1 MQRNLHI
8 SRYNKTRN
16 WAVWANEELLAVT
29 VYRKGAQA
37 VLDYI
42 HNIIITN
49 PTTQHTTMA
58 KTKSVNTAAATTT
71 AADFDPTII
80 KAVNGEGKTIRIKFD
95 PLGVSV
101 CYNLKGKWCAHEI
114 YNQPLPE
121 LIAEGVFTIEDEDS
135 QKTYAKYFNAGK
147 KDKRSKAKKS
157 KAKKQKKNAEPQVQ
171 EQEAA
176 IATIEEAPQMEAAEI
191 NEEVEAALWQEIEE
205 AREAEQLAEVT
216 MEAQDEEAAEGDEE
230 NAEPAAEEPAT
241 NEPESNEPESNEP
254 VTDVEPTAEAPAQE
268 SAAEA
273 AQPEEA
279 PSKLS
284 TYNLKKAG
292 QAPMSLTPGS
302 DDIKLE
308 PGDQLI
314 RIYKRRMIEV
324 EVTENGYKWNG
335 EVYPT
340 LTHISWK
347 AAGYQISGNTF
358 FGLPSK
364 PRNKA

>member
-1 MQRNLHI
+1 MHNKLHI
-8 SRYNKTRN
+8 TRYNKTRN
-16 WAVWANEELLAVT
+16 WAIWANEELLAVT

-42 HNIIITN
+42 HTL
-49 PTTQHTTMA
+49 TQNTINTMS
-58 KTKSVNTAAATTT
+58 KTKTTAAATTT
-71 AADFDPTII
+71 NNNADFDPTII
-80 KAVNGEGKTIRIKFD
+80 KAVNGERKTIRIKFD

-101 CYNLKGKWCAHEI
+101 CHNLKGKWCAHEI

-121 LIAEGVFTIEDEDS
+121 LVAEGVFTIEDEES

-157 KAKKQKKNAEPQVQ
+157 KKQKKNAEPQEQ

-176 IATIEEAPQMEAAEI
+176 IATIEEAQQIEAAEI

-205 AREAEQLAEVT
+205 AREAELL
-216 MEAQDEEAAEGDEE
+216 MEAQDEGA
-230 NAEPAAEEPAT
+230 PAAEEALK
-241 NEPESNEPESNEP
+241 PETSEP

-292 QAPMSLTPGS
+292 QAPVSLSPQS
-302 DDIKLE
+302 KDIKLE

-324 EVTENGYKWNG
+324 EVTENGYRWNG

>member
-1 MQRNLHI
+1 MHNKLHI
-8 SRYNKTRN
+8 TRYNKTRN
-16 WAVWANEELLAVT
+16 WAIWANEELLAVT

-42 HNIIITN
+42 HSL
-49 PTTQHTTMA
+49 TQNTINTMS
-58 KTKSVNTAAATTT
+58 KTMTTAAAT
-71 AADFDPTII
+71 AANNNNADFDPTII

-121 LIAEGVFTIEDEDS
+121 LVAEGVFTIEDEDS

-147 KDKRSKAKKS
+147 KDKRSKAKRS
-157 KAKKQKKNAEPQVQ
+157 KTKKQKKSEAVVDV
-171 EQEAA
+171 EQDEQPS
-176 IATIEEAPQMEAAEI
+176 ATIEETPQIEAAEEAAAAEI

-216 MEAQDEEAAEGDEE
+216 MEAQDEEAAEADEE
-230 NAEPAAEEPAT
+230 SAESAVE
-241 NEPESNEPESNEP
+241 EPESNEP

>member
-1 MQRNLHI
+1 MHNKLHI
-8 SRYNKTRN
+8 TRYNKTRN
-16 WAVWANEELLAVT
+16 WAIWANEELLAVT

-42 HNIIITN
+42 HTL
-49 PTTQHTTMA
+49 TQNTINTMS
-58 KTKSVNTAAATTT
+58 KTKTTAAATTAT
-71 AADFDPTII
+71 TNNADFDPTII

-101 CYNLKGKWCAHEI
+101 CHNLKGKWCAHEI

-121 LIAEGVFTIEDEDS
+121 LVAEGVFTIEDEDS

-157 KAKKQKKNAEPQVQ
+157 KKQKKNAEP
-171 EQEAA
+171 QEAA

-216 MEAQDEEAAEGDEE
+216 MEAQDEEAAEADEE
-230 NAEPAAEEPAT
+230 SVEPAAE
-241 NEPESNEPESNEP
+241 EPESNEP

-273 AQPEEA
+273 VQPEATKPAKHKTCNVILNGAEEA
-279 PSKLS
+279 CAIPEG
-284 TYNLKKAG
+284 YVPAAG
-292 QAPMSLTPGS
+292 DL
-302 DDIKLE
+302 
-308 PGDQLI
+308 LI
-314 RIYKRRMIEV
+314 RNYKGEVV
-324 EVTENGYKWNG
+324 EVFVVAKGQYEWNG

-347 AAGYQISGNTF
+347 VAGYQISGNTF
-358 FGLPSK
+358 FGLPIK
-364 PRNKA
+364 PRKG

>member
-1 MQRNLHI
+1 MHNKLHI
-8 SRYNKTRN
+8 TRYNKTRN
-16 WAVWANEELLAVT
+16 WAIWANEELLAVT

-42 HNIIITN
+42 HTL
-49 PTTQHTTMA
+49 TQNTINTMS
-58 KTKSVNTAAATTT
+58 KTKTTAAATTAT
-71 AADFDPTII
+71 NNADFDPTII

-121 LIAEGVFTIEDEDS
+121 LVAEGVFTIEDKDS

-157 KAKKQKKNAEPQVQ
+157 KKQQKNAEPQEQ

-216 MEAQDEEAAEGDEE
+216 MEAQDEEAAEADEE
-230 NAEPAAEEPAT
+230 SAEPAAE
-241 NEPESNEPESNEP
+241 EPESNEP
-254 VTDVEPTAEAPAQE
+254 VTDEEPTAEAPAQE

-292 QAPMSLTPGS
+292 QAPVSLSPQS
-302 DDIKLE
+302 KDIKLE

-314 RIYKRRMIEV
+314 RIYKGSLIEV
-324 EVTENGYKWNG
+324 EVTENGYRWNG

-347 AAGYQISGNTF
+347 AAGYQIGGNNF

-364 PRNKA
+364 PRNKV

>member
-1 MQRNLHI
+1 MHNKLHI
-8 SRYNKTRN
+8 TRYNKTRN
-16 WAVWANEELLAVT
+16 WAIWANEELLAVT

-42 HNIIITN
+42 YTL
-49 PTTQHTTMA
+49 TQNTINTMS
-58 KTKSVNTAAATTT
+58 KTKTTAAATTAT
-71 AADFDPTII
+71 NNADFDPTII

-147 KDKRSKAKKS
+147 KDKRSKAKRS
-157 KAKKQKKNAEPQVQ
+157 KAKKQQKTAEPQEQ

-216 MEAQDEEAAEGDEE
+216 MEAQDEEAAEADKESV
-230 NAEPAAEEPAT
+230 EPAAEEPAI
-241 NEPESNEPESNEP
+241 NEP

>member
-1 MQRNLHI
+1 MHKKLHI

-42 HNIIITN
+42 HTLTQNTIETN
-49 PTTQHTTMA
+49 TMS
-58 KTKSVNTAAATTT
+58 KTKSTAAATTT
-71 AADFDPTII
+71 STEFDPTII

-101 CYNLKGKWCAHEI
+101 CYNLKGKWSAHEI

-147 KDKRSKAKKS
+147 KDKRSKAKRS
-157 KAKKQKKNAEPQVQ
+157 KAKKQKKSEAVVEV
-171 EQEAA
+171 EQDEQPT
-176 IATIEEAPQMEAAEI
+176 ATIEEAPQIEAAEEAAAAEI

-216 MEAQDEEAAEGDEE
+216 MEAEEAEEAREAEL
-230 NAEPAAEEPAT
+230 AE
-241 NEPESNEPESNEP
+241 ESNEP

-273 AQPEEA
+273 AEPAAAKPALHKTCNVILNGELEAHAIPEGYVPA
-279 PSKLS
+279 
-284 TYNLKKAG
+284 AG
-292 QAPMSLTPGS
+292 DL
-302 DDIKLE
+302 L
-308 PGDQLI
+308 
-314 RIYKRRMIEV
+314 RRNYKGEVV
-324 EVTENGYKWNG
+324 EVFVVAKGQYEWNG

-347 AAGYQISGNTF
+347 VAGYQISGNTF
-358 FGLPSK
+358 FGLPIK
-364 PRNKA
+364 PRKG

>member
-1 MQRNLHI
+1 MHNKLHI
-8 SRYNKTRN
+8 TRYNKTRN
-16 WAVWANEELLAVT
+16 WAIWANEELLAVT

-58 KTKSVNTAAATTT
+58 KTKSVNTAAATTAT
-71 AADFDPTII
+71 NNADFDPTII

-101 CYNLKGKWCAHEI
+101 CHNLKGKWCAHEI

-121 LIAEGVFTIEDEDS
+121 LVAEGVFTIEDEDS

-147 KDKRSKAKKS
+147 KNKRSKAKKS
-157 KAKKQKKNAEPQVQ
+157 KKQNKNAEP
-171 EQEAA
+171 QEAA

-216 MEAQDEEAAEGDEE
+216 MEAKDEEAAEAITE
-230 NAEPAAEEPAT
+230 
-241 NEPESNEPESNEP
+241 EPESNEP

-268 SAAEA
+268 SAA
-273 AQPEEA
+273 
-279 PSKLS
+279 
-284 TYNLKKAG
+284 
-292 QAPMSLTPGS
+292 
-302 DDIKLE
+302 
-308 PGDQLI
+308 
-314 RIYKRRMIEV
+314 
-324 EVTENGYKWNG
+324 
-335 EVYPT
+335 
-340 LTHISWK
+340 
-347 AAGYQISGNTF
+347 
-358 FGLPSK
+358 
-364 PRNKA
+364 

>member
-1 MQRNLHI
+1 MHNKLHI
-8 SRYNKTRN
+8 TRYNKTRN
-16 WAVWANEELLAVT
+16 WAIWANEELLAVT

-42 HNIIITN
+42 YTL
-49 PTTQHTTMA
+49 TQNTINTMS
-58 KTKSVNTAAATTT
+58 KTKTTAAATTAT
-71 AADFDPTII
+71 NNADFDPTII

-101 CYNLKGKWCAHEI
+101 CHNLKGKWCAHEI

-147 KDKRSKAKKS
+147 KNKRSKAKKS
-157 KAKKQKKNAEPQVQ
+157 KKQNKNAEPQVQ

-216 MEAQDEEAAEGDEE
+216 MEAQDEEAAEADEE
-230 NAEPAAEEPAT
+230 SAEPAAEEPAT
-241 NEPESNEPESNEP
+241 NEP

-314 RIYKRRMIEV
+314 RIYKRRMIVV

>member
-1 MQRNLHI
+1 MHKKLHI
-8 SRYNKTRN
+8 TRYNKTRN
-16 WAVWANEELLAVT
+16 WAIWANEELLAVT

-58 KTKSVNTAAATTT
+58 KTKSVNTAAATTAT
-71 AADFDPTII
+71 NNADFDPTII

-121 LIAEGVFTIEDEDS
+121 LVAEGVFTIEDEDS
-135 QKTYAKYFNAGK
+135 QKTYDKYFNASK
-147 KDKRSKAKKS
+147 KNKRSKGKKN
-157 KAKKQKKNAEPQVQ
+157 KKQKKTAEP
-171 EQEAA
+171 QEAA

-205 AREAEQLAEVT
+205 ARETEQLAEVT
-216 MEAQDEEAAEGDEE
+216 MEAQDEEAAEADEE
-230 NAEPAAEEPAT
+230 SAEPAAEEPAT
-241 NEPESNEPESNEP
+241 NEP

-314 RIYKRRMIEV
+314 RIYKGSLIEV
-324 EVTENGYKWNG
+324 EVTENGYRWNG

-347 AAGYQISGNTF
+347 AAGYQIGGNNF

-364 PRNKA
+364 PRNKV

>member
-1 MQRNLHI
+1 MQRKLHI

-58 KTKSVNTAAATTT
+58 KTKSVNTTT

-101 CYNLKGKWCAHEI
+101 CHNLNGKWCAHEI

-121 LIAEGVFTIEDEDS
+121 LVAEGVFTIEDADS
-135 QKTYAKYFNAGK
+135 QKTYVKYFNASK
-147 KDKRSKAKKS
+147 KNKRSKGKKN
-157 KAKKQKKNAEPQVQ
+157 KKQKKTAEPQEQ

-216 MEAQDEEAAEGDEE
+216 MEAQDEEAAEADEE
-230 NAEPAAEEPAT
+230 SAEPAAEEP
-241 NEPESNEPESNEP
+241 ESNEAESNEP

-268 SAAEA
+268 PAAEA

-292 QAPMSLTPGS
+292 QAPVSLSPQS
-302 DDIKLE
+302 KDIKLE

-314 RIYKRRMIEV
+314 RIYKGSLIEV
-324 EVTENGYKWNG
+324 EVTENGYRWNG

-347 AAGYQISGNTF
+347 AAGYQIGGNNF

-364 PRNKA
+364 PRNKV

>member
-1 MQRNLHI
+1 MQRKLHI

-157 KAKKQKKNAEPQVQ
+157 KAKKQKKNAEPQ
-171 EQEAA
+171 EAA

-216 MEAQDEEAAEGDEE
+216 MEAQDEEAAEADEE
-230 NAEPAAEEPAT
+230 STEPAVE
-241 NEPESNEPESNEP
+241 EPESNEPLTEL
-254 VTDVEPTAEAPAQE
+254 EPTAEAPAQE

-292 QAPMSLTPGS
+292 QAPVSLSPQS
-302 DDIKLE
+302 KDIKLE

-314 RIYKRRMIEV
+314 RIYKGSLIEV
-324 EVTENGYKWNG
+324 EVTENGYRWNG

-347 AAGYQISGNTF
+347 AAGYQIGGNNF

-364 PRNKA
+364 PRNKV

>member
-1 MQRNLHI
+1 MHNKLHI
-8 SRYNKTRN
+8 TRYNKTRN
-16 WAVWANEELLAVT
+16 WAIWANEELLAVT

-42 HNIIITN
+42 HTL
-49 PTTQHTTMA
+49 TQNTINTMS
-58 KTKSVNTAAATTT
+58 KTKTTAAATTAT
-71 AADFDPTII
+71 NNTADFDPTII

-95 PLGVSV
+95 PLAVSV

-135 QKTYAKYFNAGK
+135 LKTYAKYFNAGK
-147 KDKRSKAKKS
+147 KNKRSKGKKN
-157 KAKKQKKNAEPQVQ
+157 KKQMKTAEPQDQ

-205 AREAEQLAEVT
+205 AREAEQLAEAT
-216 MEAQDEEAAEGDEE
+216 MEAEESAE
-230 NAEPAAEEPAT
+230 AEMQQEL
-241 NEPESNEPESNEP
+241 ESNEA
-254 VTDVEPTAEAPAQE
+254 VTELEPTAEAPAQE

>member
-1 MQRNLHI
+1 MHNKLHI
-8 SRYNKTRN
+8 TRYNKTRN
-16 WAVWANEELLAVT
+16 WAIWANEELLAVT

-42 HNIIITN
+42 HTL
-49 PTTQHTTMA
+49 TQNTINTMS
-58 KTKSVNTAAATTT
+58 KTKTTAAATT
-71 AADFDPTII
+71 AANNNADFDPTII

-147 KDKRSKAKKS
+147 KDKRSKAKRS

-176 IATIEEAPQMEAAEI
+176 IATIEEAPQMKAAEI

-205 AREAEQLAEVT
+205 AREQEQF
-216 MEAQDEEAAEGDEE
+216 MEAQDTDEALDVLNDES
-230 NAEPAAEEPAT
+230 T
-241 NEPESNEPESNEP
+241 LNEA
-254 VTDVEPTAEAPAQE
+254 VTDVEPPTEAPAQE
-268 SAAEA
+268 SDAQPAEA
-273 AQPEEA
+273 KTTDMVEI
-279 PSKLS
+279 KLA
-284 TYNLKKAG
+284 TYNVKKAG
-292 QAPMSLTPGS
+292 QAPMAINA
-302 DDIKLE
+302 DNKNIQLE
-308 PGDQLI
+308 PGDQLL
-314 RIYKRRMIEV
+314 RIYKGILIEV
-324 EVTENGYKWNG
+324 NVQADGYEWQG
-335 EVYPT
+335 TVYPT

-347 AAGYQISGNTF
+347 AAGYQIGGNAF

-364 PRNKA
+364 PRKKA

>member
-1 MQRNLHI
+1 MHNKLHI
-8 SRYNKTRN
+8 TRYNKTRN
-16 WAVWANEELLAVT
+16 WAIWANEELLAVT

-42 HNIIITN
+42 HTL
-49 PTTQHTTMA
+49 TQNTINTMS
-58 KTKSVNTAAATTT
+58 KTKTTAAATTANNNNT
-71 AADFDPTII
+71 DFDPTII

-135 QKTYAKYFNAGK
+135 QNTYAKYFNAGK
-147 KDKRSKAKKS
+147 KNKRSKAKKS
-157 KAKKQKKNAEPQVQ
+157 KKQKKSEAVVEAEQD
-171 EQEAA
+171 EQPA
-176 IATIEEAPQMEAAEI
+176 ATIEDAPQMEAAEI

-205 AREAEQLAEVT
+205 AREAEQL
-216 MEAQDEEAAEGDEE
+216 MEAQDEEAAEADEE
-230 NAEPAAEEPAT
+230 SVEPAAEEPAT
-241 NEPESNEPESNEP
+241 NEPESNEAESNEP
-254 VTDVEPTAEAPAQE
+254 VTDVEPPAQE

-273 AQPEEA
+273 PQPEEA

-292 QAPMSLTPGS
+292 QSPMSLTPGS

-308 PGDQLI
+308 SGDQLI

-324 EVTENGYKWNG
+324 EVTEKGYKWNG

>member
-1 MQRNLHI
+1 MHNKLHI
-8 SRYNKTRN
+8 TRYNKTRN
-16 WAVWANEELLAVT
+16 WAIWANEELLAVT

-42 HNIIITN
+42 HTL
-49 PTTQHTTMA
+49 TQNTINTMS
-58 KTKSVNTAAATTT
+58 KTMTTAAATTAT
-71 AADFDPTII
+71 NNNADFDPTII

-101 CYNLKGKWCAHEI
+101 CHNLKGKWCAHEI

-147 KDKRSKAKKS
+147 KNKRSKAKKS
-157 KAKKQKKNAEPQVQ
+157 KKQNKNAEPQVQ

-176 IATIEEAPQMEAAEI
+176 IAMIEEAPQMEAAEI

-216 MEAQDEEAAEGDEE
+216 MEAQDEEAAEADEE
-230 NAEPAAEEPAT
+230 SAEPAAEEPAT
-241 NEPESNEPESNEP
+241 NEP

-292 QAPMSLTPGS
+292 QSPMSLTPGS

>member
-1 MQRNLHI
+1 MHKKLHI
-8 SRYNKTRN
+8 TRYNKTRN
-16 WAVWANEELLAVT
+16 WAIWANEELLAVT

-101 CYNLKGKWCAHEI
+101 CHNLNGKWCAQEI
-114 YNQPLPE
+114 YNHPLPE
-121 LIAEGVFTIEDEDS
+121 LVAEGVFTIEDEDS
-135 QKTYAKYFNAGK
+135 QKTYDKYFNASK
-147 KDKRSKAKKS
+147 KNKRSKGKKN
-157 KAKKQKKNAEPQVQ
+157 KKQKKTAEP
-171 EQEAA
+171 QEAA

-216 MEAQDEEAAEGDEE
+216 MEAQDEKAAEADEE
-230 NAEPAAEEPAT
+230 SVEPAAE
-241 NEPESNEPESNEP
+241 EPESNEPESNEP

-292 QAPMSLTPGS
+292 QAPVSLSPQS
-302 DDIKLE
+302 KDIKLE

-314 RIYKRRMIEV
+314 RIYKGSLIEV
-324 EVTENGYKWNG
+324 EVTENGYRWNG

-347 AAGYQISGNTF
+347 AAGYQIGGNNF

-364 PRNKA
+364 PRNKV

>member
-1 MQRNLHI
+1 MQRKLHI

-58 KTKSVNTAAATTT
+58 KTKSVNTAAATTAT
-71 AADFDPTII
+71 NNNADFDPTII

-101 CYNLKGKWCAHEI
+101 CHNLKGKWCAHEI

-147 KDKRSKAKKS
+147 KDKRS

-216 MEAQDEEAAEGDEE
+216 MEAQDEEAAEESV
-230 NAEPAAEEPAT
+230 EPAAEEPAT
-241 NEPESNEPESNEP
+241 NEP

-273 AQPEEA
+273 VEPAAAKPALHKTCNVILNGELEAHAIPEGYVPA
-279 PSKLS
+279 
-284 TYNLKKAG
+284 AG
-292 QAPMSLTPGS
+292 DL
-302 DDIKLE
+302 
-308 PGDQLI
+308 LI
-314 RIYKRRMIEV
+314 RNYKGEVV
-324 EVTENGYKWNG
+324 EVFVVAKGQYEWNG

-347 AAGYQISGNTF
+347 VAGYQISGNTF
-358 FGLPSK
+358 FGLPIK
-364 PRNKA
+364 PRKG

>member
-1 MQRNLHI
+1 MHNKLHI
-8 SRYNKTRN
+8 TRYNKTRN
-16 WAVWANEELLAVT
+16 WAIWANEELLAVT

-42 HNIIITN
+42 HTL
-49 PTTQHTTMA
+49 TQNTINTMS
-58 KTKSVNTAAATTT
+58 KTKTTAAATTAT
-71 AADFDPTII
+71 NNNADFDPTII

-147 KDKRSKAKKS
+147 KDKRSKAKRS
-157 KAKKQKKNAEPQVQ
+157 KAKKQKKNAEPQEQ

-216 MEAQDEEAAEGDEE
+216 MEAQDEGAAEADEE
-230 NAEPAAEEPAT
+230 SVEPAAE
-241 NEPESNEPESNEP
+241 EPESNEP

-273 AQPEEA
+273 AQPEATKPAKHKTCNVILNGALEA
-279 PSKLS
+279 CAIPEG
-284 TYNLKKAG
+284 YVPA
-292 QAPMSLTPGS
+292 
-302 DDIKLE
+302 E
-308 PGDQLI
+308 GDRLI
-314 RIYKRRMIEV
+314 RNYKNEVV
-324 EVTENGYKWNG
+324 EVFVKAKGQYKWNG

-347 AAGYQISGNTF
+347 VAGYQISGNTF
-358 FGLPSK
+358 FGLPIK
-364 PRNKA
+364 PRKG

>member
-1 MQRNLHI
+1 MQRKLHI

-58 KTKSVNTAAATTT
+58 KTKSVNTAAATNNN
-71 AADFDPTII
+71 ADFDPTII

-101 CYNLKGKWCAHEI
+101 CHNLKGKWCAHEI

-121 LIAEGVFTIEDEDS
+121 LITEGVFTIEDEDS
-135 QKTYAKYFNAGK
+135 QKTYAKYFNASK
-147 KDKRSKAKKS
+147 KNKRSKAKKS
-157 KAKKQKKNAEPQVQ
+157 KKQNKNAEP
-171 EQEAA
+171 QEAA

-216 MEAQDEEAAEGDEE
+216 MEAQDEEAAEADEE
-230 NAEPAAEEPAT
+230 SAEPAVE
-241 NEPESNEPESNEP
+241 EPESNEP
-254 VTDVEPTAEAPAQE
+254 VTELEPTAEAPAQE

-292 QAPMSLTPGS
+292 QAPVSLSPQS
-302 DDIKLE
+302 KDIKLE

-314 RIYKRRMIEV
+314 RIYKGSLIEV
-324 EVTENGYKWNG
+324 EVTENGYRWNG

-347 AAGYQISGNTF
+347 AAGYQIGGNNF

-364 PRNKA
+364 PRNKV

>member
-1 MQRNLHI
+1 MHNKLHI
-8 SRYNKTRN
+8 TRYNKTRN
-16 WAVWANEELLAVT
+16 WAIWANEELLAVT

-42 HNIIITN
+42 YTL
-49 PTTQHTTMA
+49 TQNTINTMSNT
-58 KTKSVNTAAATTT
+58 KTTAAATTAT
-71 AADFDPTII
+71 TNNNADFDPTII

-121 LIAEGVFTIEDEDS
+121 LVAEGVFTIEDEDS

-147 KDKRSKAKKS
+147 KNKRSKAKKS
-157 KAKKQKKNAEPQVQ
+157 KKQKKNAEPQVQ

-216 MEAQDEEAAEGDEE
+216 MEAQDEEAAEAETQQ
-230 NAEPAAEEPAT
+230 EPAAEEPAT
-241 NEPESNEPESNEP
+241 NEPESNEAESNEP
-254 VTDVEPTAEAPAQE
+254 VTELEPTAEAPAQE

-273 AQPEEA
+273 AQPEATKPAKHKTCNVILNGALEA
-279 PSKLS
+279 CAIPED
-284 TYNLKKAG
+284 YVPAAG
-292 QAPMSLTPGS
+292 DL
-302 DDIKLE
+302 
-308 PGDQLI
+308 LI
-314 RIYKRRMIEV
+314 RNYKGEAV
-324 EVTENGYKWNG
+324 EVFVVAKGQYEWNG

-347 AAGYQISGNTF
+347 VAGYQISGNTF
-358 FGLPSK
+358 FGLPIK
-364 PRNKA
+364 PRKG

>member
-1 MQRNLHI
+1 MHKKLHI

-42 HNIIITN
+42 YTL
-49 PTTQHTTMA
+49 TQNTINTMS
-58 KTKSVNTAAATTT
+58 KTKTTAAATTAT
-71 AADFDPTII
+71 NNADFDPTII
-80 KAVNGEGKTIRIKFD
+80 KVVNGEGKTIRIKFD
-95 PLGVSV
+95 PMGVSV
-101 CYNLKGKWCAHEI
+101 CHNLKGKWCAHEI

-147 KDKRSKAKKS
+147 KDKRSKAKRS

-171 EQEAA
+171 EPEAA

-216 MEAQDEEAAEGDEE
+216 MEAQDEEAAEADEE
-230 NAEPAAEEPAT
+230 SAEPAAEEPAT
-241 NEPESNEPESNEP
+241 NEP
-254 VTDVEPTAEAPAQE
+254 VTELEPTAEAPAQE

>member
-1 MQRNLHI
+1 MHNKLHI
-8 SRYNKTRN
+8 TRYNKTRN
-16 WAVWANEELLAVT
+16 WAIWANEELLAVT

-42 HNIIITN
+42 HTL
-49 PTTQHTTMA
+49 TQNTINTMS
-58 KTKSVNTAAATTT
+58 KTKTTAAATT
-71 AADFDPTII
+71 ANNNADFDPTII

-121 LIAEGVFTIEDEDS
+121 LVAEGVFTIEDEDS

-147 KDKRSKAKKS
+147 KNKRSKAKKS
-157 KAKKQKKNAEPQVQ
+157 KKQKKSEAVVEV
-171 EQEAA
+171 EQDEQPA
-176 IATIEEAPQMEAAEI
+176 ATIEEAPQMEAAEI

-216 MEAQDEEAAEGDEE
+216 MEAQDEEAAEADEE
-230 NAEPAAEEPAT
+230 SAEPAAE
-241 NEPESNEPESNEP
+241 EPESNEP

-292 QAPMSLTPGS
+292 QSPMSLTPGS

>member
-1 MQRNLHI
+1 MHKKLHI

-16 WAVWANEELLAVT
+16 WAIWANEELLAVT

-42 HNIIITN
+42 HTL
-49 PTTQHTTMA
+49 TQNTIEPNTMS
-58 KTKSVNTAAATTT
+58 KTKSTATNNAE
-71 AADFDPTII
+71 FDPTII

-101 CYNLKGKWCAHEI
+101 CHNLKGKWCAHEI

-121 LIAEGVFTIEDEDS
+121 LVAEGVFTIEDEDS

-147 KDKRSKAKKS
+147 KDKRSKAKRS
-157 KAKKQKKNAEPQVQ
+157 KAKKQQKNVEPQ
-171 EQEAA
+171 EQEQEDA

-216 MEAQDEEAAEGDEE
+216 MEAQDEEAAE
-230 NAEPAAEEPAT
+230 AET
-241 NEPESNEPESNEP
+241 QQEPESNEP

-268 SAAEA
+268 SGVEAAEPA
-273 AQPEEA
+273 AAKPALHKTCNVILNGELEAHAIPEGYVPA
-279 PSKLS
+279 
-284 TYNLKKAG
+284 AG
-292 QAPMSLTPGS
+292 DL
-302 DDIKLE
+302 
-308 PGDQLI
+308 LI
-314 RIYKRRMIEV
+314 RNYKGEAV
-324 EVTENGYKWNG
+324 EVFVVAKGQYEWNG

-347 AAGYQISGNTF
+347 VAGYQISGNTF
-358 FGLPSK
+358 FGLPIK
-364 PRNKA
+364 PRKG

>member
-1 MQRNLHI
+1 MYKKLHI
-8 SRYNKTRN
+8 TRYNKTRN
-16 WAVWANEELLAVT
+16 WAIWANEELLAVT

-42 HNIIITN
+42 HTL
-49 PTTQHTTMA
+49 TQNTINTMS
-58 KTKSVNTAAATTT
+58 KTKTTAAATTAT
-71 AADFDPTII
+71 NNADFDPTII

-121 LIAEGVFTIEDEDS
+121 LVAEGVFTIEDEDS

-147 KDKRSKAKKS
+147 KDRRSKAKRS
-157 KAKKQKKNAEPQVQ
+157 KTKKQKKSEAVVEV
-171 EQEAA
+171 EQDEQPA
-176 IATIEEAPQMEAAEI
+176 ATIEETPQIEAAEEAAAAEI
-191 NEEVEAALWQEIEE
+191 NEEVEAALWLEIEE
-205 AREAEQLAEVT
+205 ARETEQLAEVT
-216 MEAQDEEAAEGDEE
+216 MEAQDEEAAEADEE
-230 NAEPAAEEPAT
+230 ST
-241 NEPESNEPESNEP
+241 ESAVEEPESNEP
-254 VTDVEPTAEAPAQE
+254 VTELEPTAEAPAQE

-292 QAPMSLTPGS
+292 QASMSLTPGS

>member
-1 MQRNLHI
+1 MHKKLHI

-42 HNIIITN
+42 HALTQNTIETN
-49 PTTQHTTMA
+49 TMS
-58 KTKSVNTAAATTT
+58 KTKSTAAATTT
-71 AADFDPTII
+71 STEFDPTII

-147 KDKRSKAKKS
+147 KDKRSKAKRS
-157 KAKKQKKNAEPQVQ
+157 KAKKLKKSEAVVEV
-171 EQEAA
+171 EQDEQPA
-176 IATIEEAPQMEAAEI
+176 ATIEEAPQIEAAEEAAAAEI

-205 AREAEQLAEVT
+205 AREAEQLAEAT
-216 MEAQDEEAAEGDEE
+216 MEAQEAE
-230 NAEPAAEEPAT
+230 T
-241 NEPESNEPESNEP
+241 QQEPESNEP

-273 AQPEEA
+273 AEAEAAEPAAAKPALHKTCNVILNGELEAHAIPEGYVPA
-279 PSKLS
+279 
-284 TYNLKKAG
+284 AG
-292 QAPMSLTPGS
+292 DL
-302 DDIKLE
+302 L
-308 PGDQLI
+308 
-314 RIYKRRMIEV
+314 RRNYKGEVV
-324 EVTENGYKWNG
+324 EVFVVAKGQYEWNG

-347 AAGYQISGNTF
+347 VAGYQISGNTF
-358 FGLPSK
+358 FGLPIK
-364 PRNKA
+364 PRKG

>member
-1 MQRNLHI
+1 MHNKLHI

-16 WAVWANEELLAVT
+16 WAIWANEELLAVT

-42 HNIIITN
+42 HTL
-49 PTTQHTTMA
+49 TQNTINTMS
-58 KTKSVNTAAATTT
+58 KTKTTTAATTAT
-71 AADFDPTII
+71 TNNNADFDPTII

-121 LIAEGVFTIEDEDS
+121 LVAEGVFTIEDEDS

-147 KDKRSKAKKS
+147 KDKRSKAKRS
-157 KAKKQKKNAEPQVQ
+157 KAKKQKKNEAVVEV
-171 EQEAA
+171 EQDEQPA
-176 IATIEEAPQMEAAEI
+176 ATIEEAPQMEAAEI

-216 MEAQDEEAAEGDEE
+216 MEAQDEEAAEAETQQ
-230 NAEPAAEEPAT
+230 EPAAEEPAT
-241 NEPESNEPESNEP
+241 NEPAAEEPESNEP
-254 VTDVEPTAEAPAQE
+254 VTELEPTAEAPAQE

-279 PSKLS
+279 PSKLG

-292 QAPMSLTPGS
+292 QSPMSLTPGS

>member
-1 MQRNLHI
+1 MQRKLHI

-42 HNIIITN
+42 HTL
-49 PTTQHTTMA
+49 TQNTINTMS
-58 KTKSVNTAAATTT
+58 KTKTTAAATTAT
-71 AADFDPTII
+71 NNADFDPTII

-101 CYNLKGKWCAHEI
+101 CHNLKGKWCAHEI

-135 QKTYAKYFNAGK
+135 QKTYAKYFNASK
-147 KDKRSKAKKS
+147 KNKRSKAKKS
-157 KAKKQKKNAEPQVQ
+157 KKQNKNAEP
-171 EQEAA
+171 QEAA

-216 MEAQDEEAAEGDEE
+216 MEAQDEEAAEADEE
-230 NAEPAAEEPAT
+230 SAEPAVE
-241 NEPESNEPESNEP
+241 EPESNEP
-254 VTDVEPTAEAPAQE
+254 VTELEPTAEAPAQE

-292 QAPMSLTPGS
+292 QAPVSLSPQS
-302 DDIKLE
+302 KDIKLE

-314 RIYKRRMIEV
+314 RIYKGSLIEV
-324 EVTENGYKWNG
+324 EVTENGYRWNG

-347 AAGYQISGNTF
+347 AAGYQIGGNNF

-364 PRNKA
+364 PRNKV

>member
-1 MQRNLHI
+1 MHRKLHI
-8 SRYNKTRN
+8 TTRYNKTRN
-16 WAVWANEELLAVT
+16 WAIWANEELLAVT

-42 HNIIITN
+42 YTL
-49 PTTQHTTMA
+49 TQNTINTMS
-58 KTKSVNTAAATTT
+58 KTKTTAAATTAT
-71 AADFDPTII
+71 NNADFDPTII

-157 KAKKQKKNAEPQVQ
+157 KKQKKNAEP
-171 EQEAA
+171 QEAA

-216 MEAQDEEAAEGDEE
+216 MEAQDEEAAEAITE
-230 NAEPAAEEPAT
+230 
-241 NEPESNEPESNEP
+241 EPESNEP

>member
-1 MQRNLHI
+1 MHNKLHI
-8 SRYNKTRN
+8 TRYNKTRN
-16 WAVWANEELLAVT
+16 WAIWANEELLAVT

-42 HNIIITN
+42 YTL
-49 PTTQHTTMA
+49 TQNTINTMS
-58 KTKSVNTAAATTT
+58 KTKSTAAATTT
-71 AADFDPTII
+71 STEFDPTII

-101 CYNLKGKWCAHEI
+101 CHNLKGKWCAHEI

-121 LIAEGVFTIEDEDS
+121 LVAEGVFTIEDEDS

-147 KDKRSKAKKS
+147 KNKRSKGKKN
-157 KAKKQKKNAEPQVQ
+157 KKQKKTAEP
-171 EQEAA
+171 QEAA

-216 MEAQDEEAAEGDEE
+216 MEAQDEEAAEADEE
-230 NAEPAAEEPAT
+230 SAEPAAE
-241 NEPESNEPESNEP
+241 EPESNEP
-254 VTDVEPTAEAPAQE
+254 VTELEPTAEAPAQE

-292 QAPMSLTPGS
+292 QSPMSLTPGS